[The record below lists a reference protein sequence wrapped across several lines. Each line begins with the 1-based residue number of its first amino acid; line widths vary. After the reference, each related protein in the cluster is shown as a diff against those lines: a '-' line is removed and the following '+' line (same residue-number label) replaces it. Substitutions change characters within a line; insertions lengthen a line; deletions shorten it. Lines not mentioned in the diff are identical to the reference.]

1 MLRALFSICRAL
13 VSLMTTKHGPV
24 GDTRNDQQVLM
35 IEYTHAACLHHRFL
49 VTLTISGCVCDII
62 VHVVVCDA
70 SIIIIP
76 VVTILEERAD
86 WLASCDTSR
95 STSFPSPVR

>member
-1 MLRALFSICRAL
+1 MQLTRAL

-24 GDTRNDQQVLM
+24 GDTRDDQKVLM

-62 VHVVVCDA
+62 VHVVICDA
-70 SIIIIP
+70 SIIIP
-76 VVTILEERAD
+76 VVSILEERAG
-86 WLASCDTSR
+86 WLASCDTRR
-95 STSFPSPVR
+95 STSSPSPV